1 MRVLETDG
9 FHLYAAAGIRAE
21 SGLYIS
27 RDNGYTWRSTGDEHA
42 YFYSIAIGPN
52 SVYAGTTVDG
62 VFRSDDRGETWKPIN
77 NAMPTITIV
86 RAKDGSEYEA
96 LPHIRQI
103 LPTRSGRIIAVGYNS
118 GTYISNNRGETW
130 HNVAD
135 EWIRPGRDGPR
146 GFPPVYIA
154 HRIRSMTEF
163 DGYLWVA
170 YSSSLA
176 FRSPDHGQSWQYLT
190 PYGHGRVTDWAVLN
204 DRLYVAG
211 DLGFARWNEE
221 ERAWEYRI
229 VGLPTYSDGYLDYV
243 PSLTSLAVNRGRLFA
258 GLYDH
263 GVYMFDAR
271 SDTWI
276 PAGLDGLIVYD
287 LISHQS
293 DLYAATKEGI
303 YRASIPSIQ
312 PYSKAITTWGAV
324 KRIK

>member
-77 NAMPTITIV
+77 NGFHRPTVNGEGVLDQYPGIEQMFVTSYGTVVAMM
-86 RAKDGSEYEA
+86 RYE
-96 LPHIRQI
+96 
-103 LPTRSGRIIAVGYNS
+103 
-118 GTYISNNRGETW
+118 GTYISTNRGETW
-130 HNVAD
+130 HSVLD
-135 EWIRPGRDGPR
+135 EWILVGDSHIWQIGRS
-146 GFPPVYIA
+146 IW
-154 HRIRSMTEF
+154 SMTEF
-163 DGYLWVA
+163 DGYLWSDA
-170 YSSSLA
+170 DGSML
-176 FRSPDHGQSWQYLT
+176 RSPDHGQSWQYLT

-324 KRIK
+324 KRQ